1 MAKGQ
6 SRPRTP
12 TGGGESRS
20 GKKICFS
27 LRVRVRVPPSA
38 PNEFRDIT
46 LPRLGSRVRIPSPAP
61 KFLKK
66 SNRLERSFRA
76 AFCFPARGS
85 ETGEAWGKQQEACR
99 SGRAAT
105 FGICMA
111 SNVASRVEQ
120 SDGATESRICF
131 LDCFPSLLS
140 EGTDIFIQF
149 RGSLTHQLTRRNE
162 SDRRTKPRTILAP
175 HHQ

>member
-1 MAKGQ
+1 MRWAVDLPMVG
-6 SRPRTP
+6 SVRLL
-12 TGGGESRS
+12 
-20 GKKICFS
+20 
-27 LRVRVRVPPSA
+27 LRWFP
-38 PNEFRDIT
+38 T
-46 LPRLGSRVRIPSPAP
+46 LPRLGSGVRIPSPAP

-76 AFCFPARGS
+76 VFCFPARVS

-111 SNVASRVEQ
+111 SNVPSRVEQ
-120 SDGATESRICF
+120 SDGTTESRICF
-131 LDCFPSLLS
+131 LDCFLAYSAKAQTSSLS
-140 EGTDIFIQF
+140 P
-149 RGSLTHQLTRRNE
+149 RSSLTHQLTRRNE
-162 SDRRTKPRTILAP
+162 SDSRTKPCTILVP